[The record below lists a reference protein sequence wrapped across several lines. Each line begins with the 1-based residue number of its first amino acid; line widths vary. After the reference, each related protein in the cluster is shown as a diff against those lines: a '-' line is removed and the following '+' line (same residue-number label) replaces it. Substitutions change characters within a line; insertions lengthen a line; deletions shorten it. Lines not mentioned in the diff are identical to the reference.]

1 MSKRRIDPGR
11 AKEIAAERMGILMRL
26 AASEASAG
34 DIGLARRHVSIA
46 VRIGMKTQTPMPRDI
61 RYCKN
66 CGVPL
71 VPAVCSVRLRN
82 HKITM
87 RCLECGHFR
96 RIPYIREQR

>member
-1 MSKRRIDPGR
+1 MSKRRIDPGK

-26 AASEASAG
+26 AEDETSAG
-34 DIGLARRHVSIA
+34 NIDRARRYVSIA

-66 CGVPL
+66 CRVPMM
-71 VPAVCSVRLRN
+71 PSVCTVRLKN

-96 RIPYIREQR
+96 RIPYIREQK